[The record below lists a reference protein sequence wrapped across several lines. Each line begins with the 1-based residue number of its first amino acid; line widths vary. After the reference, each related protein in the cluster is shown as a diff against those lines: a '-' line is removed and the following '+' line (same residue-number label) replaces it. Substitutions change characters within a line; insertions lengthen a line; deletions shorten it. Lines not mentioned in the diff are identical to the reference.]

1 MPLVTSSGWLLLG
14 AIPHPNSQQTRNRPH
29 CASATPPGHLGLRRC
44 QTCTRK
50 NSDGGQARA
59 APASRGSSP
68 ISAKELCGHRIKK
81 KINSKLKHIKCGI
94 ESKEAFL
101 SLFLKQDK
109 NICLER
115 LPCSQ
120 ELCLGHLYVSRAL
133 HRVGVQEM
141 LAQ

>member
-1 MPLVTSSGWLLLG
+1 MGGKLGLLLHHG
-14 AIPHPNSQQTRNRPH
+14 VPPLFLPKS
-29 CASATPPGHLGLRRC
+29 SAG
-44 QTCTRK
+44 
-50 NSDGGQARA
+50 
-59 APASRGSSP
+59 
-68 ISAKELCGHRIKK
+68 IELKK

-94 ESKEAFL
+94 ERKEAFL